1 MSDRHSFPHYPRY
14 YCTACE
20 NLLTAEVERS
30 RPAIQEHITNTH
42 DAEHRDRSGSSV
54 SAPITTTS
62 TDTDWVEPIWKSE
75 GDTETEQLI
84 YLALLRYP
92 HLSIRTTHTETNQG
106 ISISELLDIPHQ
118 EISSVLFDSPS
129 IVRLRAR
136 STYEYTNSTF
146 ARPLKQVTV
155 DPKKRLIHRKVK
167 ILARD
172 TAGCSIK
179 PDGGFDLPNVSAR
192 DIAEE
197 FNEKQLPRE
206 KPETAAISSNTT
218 TSPEEVQDILQNTA
232 IEPQLPKARHHA
244 AIIAARTPNI
254 TRSEAATK
262 ATNKLDQNV
271 TVHQVGSVTQRRAW
285 KSFDGSKLSE
295 LIYRPEAVARD
306 LYAVLQET
314 SLNTPVSVEER
325 VPDEAISSASN
336 TESPEPD
343 PASASDAN
351 HSQESAR
358 KTDGGPA
365 AAETST
371 DSEPPITPS
380 LTATSADT
388 TNDIA
393 TLVQTALTE
402 TTADSERAE
411 AALNVYKQLPKP
423 TRQTIL
429 TNIRTETTDEIFTSL
444 ANHL

>member
-1 MSDRHSFPHYPRY
+1 MADRHSFPHYPRY

-20 NLLTAEVERS
+20 NLLTAEAKRN

-42 DAEHRDRSGSSV
+42 DAKHRDRSGSSV

-62 TDTDWVEPIWKSE
+62 TDTDWAEPIWKSE
-75 GDTETEQLI
+75 GGTETEQLI
-84 YLALLRYP
+84 YLTLLRYP
-92 HLSIRTTHTETNQG
+92 HLSINPTHTETSQG
-106 ISISELLDIPHQ
+106 ISITELLGISRKK
-118 EISSVLFDSPS
+118 ISSVLFDSPL

-136 STYEYTNSTF
+136 ETYEYTNSNFT
-146 ARPLKQVTV
+146 RPLEAVTI
-155 DPKKRLIHRKVK
+155 DPKERLIHRKVK

-172 TAGCSIK
+172 TTGCSIK
-179 PDGGFDLPNVSAR
+179 PDGGFELPTVSAS

-197 FNEKQLPRE
+197 FNEKQLPKE
-206 KPETAAISSNTT
+206 KPETAAIPSDAT
-218 TSPEEVQDILQNTA
+218 TSPEEVEEILQNTV

-244 AIIAARTPNI
+244 IIIGARNPNI
-254 TRSEAATK
+254 TREETATK
-262 ATNKLDQNV
+262 AANELDQNV
-271 TVHQVGSVTQRRAW
+271 TVHQVDSVTNRRAW
-285 KSFDGSKLSE
+285 KSFDSSKLSE

-306 LYAVLQET
+306 LYTVLQET
-314 SLNTPVSVEER
+314 GLNAPASVEEH
-325 VPDEAISSASN
+325 VPDEAISSGSI
-336 TESPEPD
+336 TESSEPN
-343 PASASDAN
+343 PPSASDAN
-351 HSQESAR
+351 HSQKSAR

-371 DSEPPITPS
+371 DSEQPITPS